1 MKYNMLTKQITLYII
16 IAVVGFIAVTTICF
30 RHDYNK
36 VYDYYSEVLYQQANE
51 IAGTF
56 AKDTLT
62 PEYLSD
68 IEADLKIV
76 SELNHTRIMFVSPFG
91 DVMLDTGFSG
101 TADSNGYLYEL
112 KDFDYGRLKGAHT
125 QTGDFYGVFDETVV
139 SAYFPIA
146 SNFTMKGYVVINMPE
161 TVITD
166 RVYDT
171 FNTNYLTLVI
181 AMLLSLSM
189 LVLYFIH
196 IHKPINELTKA
207 TEEYGKG
214 NLSYRIKIHHN
225 DEIGRLAASL
235 DYMAKELNEMDRF
248 QQKFLS
254 NISHDFR
261 SPLTSIKGYLE
272 AIEDGTVPPEMI
284 NKYIN
289 IVLFE
294 TERLTKLTSN
304 ILTLNELDPKTVRLE
319 ITTFDINS
327 VIKHTIETLEGS
339 CKKKG
344 IKFSL
349 TFSGTALN
357 VKADKGKIQQVIYNL
372 VDNAIKFSHDNS
384 FIYVTV
390 KEKGDKAQIS
400 IKDTGSG
407 IAKKDIDKIQEK
419 DFDIFGN
426 ISQDKT
432 KIKTLKNNQ
441 HREAEKDKY
450 KVLNVNL
457 NTEMDVF
464 IEKLKELRQILI
476 DESEKIEVPYD
487 ISLYKASNEKIDPDG
502 FDKFSVNPF
511 ETLDNLEKT
520 STSKETY
527 LYKINVP
534 ENTKLVF
541 YSNIT
546 FFENNNQTLPLGMD
560 ISQEGLINMD
570 KYKLELKGKDE
581 FNINIFK
588 NEFDNFVK
596 NVKVYE
602 YNLTSK

>member
-56 AKDTLT
+56 AKDTFT

-101 TADSNGYLYEL
+101 TADFNGYLYEL

-581 FNINIFK
+581 FNINFQERIR
-588 NEFDNFVK
+588 
-596 NVKVYE
+596 
-602 YNLTSK
+602 

>member
-56 AKDTLT
+56 AKDTFT
-62 PEYLSD
+62 PEYLSG